1 MPIMIYSNVAHPAVD
16 LKSKETVSFCAILVG
31 CIESSAHPVAD
42 HHAADSWSSEES
54 VAVALRE

>member
-1 MPIMIYSNVAHPAVD
+1 MAGVD
-16 LKSKETVSFCAILVG
+16 LKFKETVSFRAILVG

-54 VAVALRE
+54 VIAALWE